1 MTEQNSLPQ
10 LGIAIGSLGT
20 VGLDVARRIDGGIPG
35 LKLQAVSALHRRRA
49 EDRLKEFHRPIPVLP
64 LPELAEMADVVVE
77 CAPSAVFRQVA
88 ESAIQLGRVLIPISV
103 GALIDNWDLVE
114 KATKTGARINIPT
127 GALVGLDAVR
137 AAAQGTISRVTIIT
151 RKPPA
156 GLAGSSYLINNNI
169 HVDEITE
176 PTKVFEGTARSGVAA
191 FPANVNVAAAL
202 GLAGIGP
209 DHTMLEI
216 CGQFQCRII
225 RMVVRKT
232 DEKRTYLRI
241 LWSAV
246 QIGPGVQ
253 NFEARRATYKKCGV
267 LNLRFCPIKTI
278 FLIHFLI

>member
-10 LGIAIGSLGT
+10 LRIAIGSLGT
-20 VGLDVARRIDGGIPG
+20 VGLDVARRIDAGIPG

-88 ESAIQLGRVLIPISV
+88 ESTIQLGRVLIPISV

-137 AAAQGTISRVTIIT
+137 AAAQGTVSRVTIIT

-169 HVDEITE
+169 NVDEITE

-191 FPANVNVAAAL
+191 FPANINVAAAL

-209 DHTMLEI
+209 DQTMLEI
-216 CGQFQCRII
+216 WADPSIDRNTHSIQVEADSARMELKIENVPSKENPRTGRIVALSI
-225 RMVVRKT
+225 IAA
-232 DEKRTYLRI
+232 LRR
-241 LWSAV
+241 LVDPLTVGS
-246 QIGPGVQ
+246 
-253 NFEARRATYKKCGV
+253 
-267 LNLRFCPIKTI
+267 
-278 FLIHFLI
+278 

>member
-1 MTEQNSLPQ
+1 MTEQNSLSQ
-10 LGIAIGSLGT
+10 LRIAIGSLGA
-20 VGLDVARRIDGGIPG
+20 VGLDVARRIDAGIPG

-137 AAAQGTISRVTIIT
+137 AAAQGTVSRVTIIT

-202 GLAGIGP
+202 GLAGIGL
-209 DHTMLEI
+209 DQTMLEI
-216 CGQFQCRII
+216 WADPCIDRNTHII
-225 RMVVRKT
+225 RVEADSARMELKIENVPSK
-232 DEKRTYLRI
+232 ENPRTGRIVALSIIAALRR
-241 LWSAV
+241 LVDPLTVGS
-246 QIGPGVQ
+246 
-253 NFEARRATYKKCGV
+253 
-267 LNLRFCPIKTI
+267 
-278 FLIHFLI
+278 

>member
-20 VGLDVARRIDGGIPG
+20 VGLDVARRIDAGIPG

-64 LPELAEMADVVVE
+64 LPELAEEADVVVE

-88 ESAIQLGRVLIPISV
+88 ESTIQLGRVLIPISV

-137 AAAQGTISRVTIIT
+137 AAAQGTVSRVTIIT

-202 GLAGIGP
+202 GLAGIGL
-209 DHTMLEI
+209 DQTMLEI
-216 CGQFQCRII
+216 WADPSIDRNTHSIQVEADSARMELKIENVPSKENPRTGRIVALSI
-225 RMVVRKT
+225 IAA
-232 DEKRTYLRI
+232 LRR
-241 LWSAV
+241 LVDPLTVGS
-246 QIGPGVQ
+246 
-253 NFEARRATYKKCGV
+253 
-267 LNLRFCPIKTI
+267 
-278 FLIHFLI
+278 

>member
-10 LGIAIGSLGT
+10 LRIAIGSLGT
-20 VGLDVARRIDGGIPG
+20 VGLDVARRIDAGIPG
-35 LKLQAVSALHRRRA
+35 LQLQAVSALHRRRA

-137 AAAQGTISRVTIIT
+137 AAAQGTVSRVTIIT

-209 DHTMLEI
+209 DQTMLEI
-216 CGQFQCRII
+216 WADPSIDRNTHSIQVEADSARMELKIENVPSKENPRTGRIVALSI
-225 RMVVRKT
+225 IAA
-232 DEKRTYLRI
+232 LRR
-241 LWSAV
+241 LVDPLTVGS
-246 QIGPGVQ
+246 
-253 NFEARRATYKKCGV
+253 
-267 LNLRFCPIKTI
+267 
-278 FLIHFLI
+278 

>member
-1 MTEQNSLPQ
+1 MTEQNSLHQ
-10 LGIAIGSLGT
+10 LRIAIGSLGT
-20 VGLDVARRIDGGIPG
+20 VGLDVARRIDAGIPG

-64 LPELAEMADVVVE
+64 LPELAEAADVVVE

-137 AAAQGTISRVTIIT
+137 AAAQGTVSRVTIIT
-151 RKPPA
+151 RKPPG

-176 PTKVFEGTARSGVAA
+176 PTKVFQGTARSGVAA

-202 GLAGIGP
+202 GLAGIGL
-209 DHTMLEI
+209 DQTMLEI
-216 CGQFQCRII
+216 WADPSIDRNTHSIQVEADSARMELKIENVPSKENPRTGRIVALSI
-225 RMVVRKT
+225 IAA
-232 DEKRTYLRI
+232 LRR
-241 LWSAV
+241 LVDPLTVGS
-246 QIGPGVQ
+246 
-253 NFEARRATYKKCGV
+253 
-267 LNLRFCPIKTI
+267 
-278 FLIHFLI
+278 

>member
-20 VGLDVARRIDGGIPG
+20 VGLDVARRIDAGIPG

-64 LPELAEMADVVVE
+64 LPELAEAADVVVE

-137 AAAQGTISRVTIIT
+137 AAAQGTVSRVTIIT

-202 GLAGIGP
+202 GLAGIGL
-209 DHTMLEI
+209 DQTMLEI
-216 CGQFQCRII
+216 WADPSIDRNTHSIQVEADSARMELKIENVPSKENPRTGRIVALSI
-225 RMVVRKT
+225 IAA
-232 DEKRTYLRI
+232 LRR
-241 LWSAV
+241 LVDPLTVGS
-246 QIGPGVQ
+246 
-253 NFEARRATYKKCGV
+253 
-267 LNLRFCPIKTI
+267 
-278 FLIHFLI
+278 

>member
-1 MTEQNSLPQ
+1 MTKQNSLPQ
-10 LGIAIGSLGT
+10 LRIAIGSLGT
-20 VGLDVARRIDGGIPG
+20 VGLDVARRIDAGIPG
-35 LKLQAVSALHRRRA
+35 LQLQAVSALHRRRA

-64 LPELAEMADVVVE
+64 LSRLAETADVVVE
-77 CAPSAVFRQVA
+77 CAPSALFRQVA

-137 AAAQGTISRVTIIT
+137 AAAQGTVSRVTIIT

-169 HVDEITE
+169 YVDEITE

-209 DHTMLEI
+209 DQTMLEI
-216 CGQFQCRII
+216 WADPSIDRNTHSIQVEADSARMELKIENVPSRDNPRTGRIVALSI
-225 RMVVRKT
+225 IAA
-232 DEKRTYLRI
+232 LRR
-241 LWSAV
+241 LVDPLTVGS
-246 QIGPGVQ
+246 
-253 NFEARRATYKKCGV
+253 
-267 LNLRFCPIKTI
+267 
-278 FLIHFLI
+278 

>member
-20 VGLDVARRIDGGIPG
+20 VGLDVARRIDAGIPG

-137 AAAQGTISRVTIIT
+137 AAAQGTVSRVTIIT

-202 GLAGIGP
+202 GLAGIGL
-209 DHTMLEI
+209 DQTMLEI
-216 CGQFQCRII
+216 WADPCIDRNTHII
-225 RMVVRKT
+225 RVEADSARMELKIENVPSK
-232 DEKRTYLRI
+232 ENPRTGRIVALSIIAALRR
-241 LWSAV
+241 LVDPLTVGS
-246 QIGPGVQ
+246 
-253 NFEARRATYKKCGV
+253 
-267 LNLRFCPIKTI
+267 
-278 FLIHFLI
+278 

>member
-1 MTEQNSLPQ
+1 MTEQNSLSQ
-10 LGIAIGSLGT
+10 LRIAIGSLGT
-20 VGLDVARRIDGGIPG
+20 GGLDVARRIDAGIPG

-64 LPELAEMADVVVE
+64 LPELAGRADVVVE

-88 ESAIQLGRVLIPISV
+88 ESTIQLGRVLIPISV

-137 AAAQGTISRVTIIT
+137 AAAQGTVSRVTIIT

-202 GLAGIGP
+202 GLAGMGL
-209 DHTMLEI
+209 DQTMLEI
-216 CGQFQCRII
+216 WADPSIDRNTHSIQVEADSARMELKIENVPSKENPRTGRIVALSI
-225 RMVVRKT
+225 IAA
-232 DEKRTYLRI
+232 LRR
-241 LWSAV
+241 LVDPLTVGS
-246 QIGPGVQ
+246 
-253 NFEARRATYKKCGV
+253 
-267 LNLRFCPIKTI
+267 
-278 FLIHFLI
+278 

>member
-20 VGLDVARRIDGGIPG
+20 VGLDVARRIDAGIPG

-64 LPELAEMADVVVE
+64 LPELAEAADVVVE

-88 ESAIQLGRVLIPISV
+88 ESTIQLGRVLIPISV

-137 AAAQGTISRVTIIT
+137 AAAQGTVSRVTIIT

-202 GLAGIGP
+202 GLAGIGL
-209 DHTMLEI
+209 DQTMLEI
-216 CGQFQCRII
+216 WADPSIDRNTHSIQVEADSARMELKIENVPSKENPRTGRIVALSI
-225 RMVVRKT
+225 IAA
-232 DEKRTYLRI
+232 LRR
-241 LWSAV
+241 LVDPLTVGS
-246 QIGPGVQ
+246 
-253 NFEARRATYKKCGV
+253 
-267 LNLRFCPIKTI
+267 
-278 FLIHFLI
+278 

>member
-20 VGLDVARRIDGGIPG
+20 EGLDVARRIDAGIPG

-64 LPELAEMADVVVE
+64 HPELAETADVVVE

-88 ESAIQLGRVLIPISV
+88 EPAIQLGRVLIPISV

-114 KATKTGARINIPT
+114 KATKTGARINVPT

-137 AAAQGTISRVTIIT
+137 AAAQGTVSRVTIIT

-202 GLAGIGP
+202 GLAGIGL
-209 DHTMLEI
+209 DQTMLEI
-216 CGQFQCRII
+216 WADPSIDRNTHSIQVEAESARMELKIENVPSKENPRTGRIVALSI
-225 RMVVRKT
+225 IAA
-232 DEKRTYLRI
+232 LRR
-241 LWSAV
+241 LVDPLTVGS
-246 QIGPGVQ
+246 
-253 NFEARRATYKKCGV
+253 
-267 LNLRFCPIKTI
+267 
-278 FLIHFLI
+278 

>member
-20 VGLDVARRIDGGIPG
+20 VGLDVARRIDAGIPG

-64 LPELAEMADVVVE
+64 LPELAETADVVVE

-88 ESAIQLGRVLIPISV
+88 EPTIHLGRVLIPISV

-137 AAAQGTISRVTIIT
+137 AAAQGTVSRVTIIT

-156 GLAGSSYLINNNI
+156 GLAGSSYLIDNNI

-209 DHTMLEI
+209 DQTMLEI
-216 CGQFQCRII
+216 WADPSIERNTHSIQVEADSARMELKIENVPSKENPRTGRIVALSI
-225 RMVVRKT
+225 IAA
-232 DEKRTYLRI
+232 LRR
-241 LWSAV
+241 LVDPLTVGS
-246 QIGPGVQ
+246 
-253 NFEARRATYKKCGV
+253 
-267 LNLRFCPIKTI
+267 
-278 FLIHFLI
+278 

>member
-10 LGIAIGSLGT
+10 LRIAIGSLGT
-20 VGLDVARRIDGGIPG
+20 VGLDVARRIDAGIPG
-35 LKLQAVSALHRRRA
+35 LQLQAVSALHRRRA

-64 LPELAEMADVVVE
+64 LPELAEAADVVVE

-137 AAAQGTISRVTIIT
+137 AAAQGTVSRVTIIT

-202 GLAGIGP
+202 GLAGIGL
-209 DHTMLEI
+209 DQTMLEI
-216 CGQFQCRII
+216 WADPSIDRNTHSIQVEADSARMELKIENVPSKENPRTGRIVALSI
-225 RMVVRKT
+225 IAA
-232 DEKRTYLRI
+232 LRR
-241 LWSAV
+241 LVDPLTVGS
-246 QIGPGVQ
+246 
-253 NFEARRATYKKCGV
+253 
-267 LNLRFCPIKTI
+267 
-278 FLIHFLI
+278 

>member
-1 MTEQNSLPQ
+1 MTEQNSLSQ
-10 LGIAIGSLGT
+10 LRIAIGSLGA
-20 VGLDVARRIDGGIPG
+20 VGLDVARRIDAGIPG

-64 LPELAEMADVVVE
+64 LPELAEVADVVVE

-88 ESAIQLGRVLIPISV
+88 ESTIQLGRVLIPISV

-114 KATKTGARINIPT
+114 KAAKTGARINVPT

-137 AAAQGTISRVTIIT
+137 AAAQGTVSHVTIIT

-156 GLAGSSYLINNNI
+156 GLAGSSYLIRNNI
-169 HVDEITE
+169 QVDEITE

-209 DHTMLEI
+209 DQTMLEI
-216 CGQFQCRII
+216 WADPSIDRNTHNIQVEADSARMELKIENVPSKDNPRTGRIVALSI
-225 RMVVRKT
+225 IAA
-232 DEKRTYLRI
+232 LRR
-241 LWSAV
+241 LV
-246 QIGPGVQ
+246 DTLTIGS
-253 NFEARRATYKKCGV
+253 
-267 LNLRFCPIKTI
+267 
-278 FLIHFLI
+278 

>member
-1 MTEQNSLPQ
+1 MTEQNSLSQ
-10 LGIAIGSLGT
+10 LRIAIGSLGT
-20 VGLDVARRIDGGIPG
+20 VGLDVARRIDAGIPG

-49 EDRLKEFHRPIPVLP
+49 EARLKEFHRPIPVLS
-64 LPELAEMADVVVE
+64 LPELAETADVVVE

-88 ESAIQLGRVLIPISV
+88 ESTIQLGRVLIPISV

-137 AAAQGTISRVTIIT
+137 AAAQGTVSRVTIIT

-216 CGQFQCRII
+216 WADPSIDRNTHSIQVEADSARMELKIENVPSKENPRTGRIVALSI
-225 RMVVRKT
+225 IAA
-232 DEKRTYLRI
+232 LRR
-241 LWSAV
+241 LVDPLTVGS
-246 QIGPGVQ
+246 
-253 NFEARRATYKKCGV
+253 
-267 LNLRFCPIKTI
+267 
-278 FLIHFLI
+278 

>member
-20 VGLDVARRIDGGIPG
+20 VGLDVARRIDAGIPG

-64 LPELAEMADVVVE
+64 LPELAETADVVVE

-137 AAAQGTISRVTIIT
+137 AAAQGTVSRVTIIT

-209 DHTMLEI
+209 DQTMLEI
-216 CGQFQCRII
+216 WADPSIDRNTHSIQVEADSARMELKIENVPSKENPRTGRIVALSI
-225 RMVVRKT
+225 
-232 DEKRTYLRI
+232 I
-241 LWSAV
+241 AGS
-246 QIGPGVQ
+246 
-253 NFEARRATYKKCGV
+253 
-267 LNLRFCPIKTI
+267 
-278 FLIHFLI
+278 

>member
-1 MTEQNSLPQ
+1 M
-10 LGIAIGSLGT
+10 
-20 VGLDVARRIDGGIPG
+20 
-35 LKLQAVSALHRRRA
+35 
-49 EDRLKEFHRPIPVLP
+49 
-64 LPELAEMADVVVE
+64 VE

-88 ESAIQLGRVLIPISV
+88 ESTIELGRVLIPISV
-103 GALIDNWDLVE
+103 GALIDNWDLVD

-137 AAAQGTISRVTIIT
+137 AAAQGSVSRVTIIT

-209 DHTMLEI
+209 DQTMLEI
-216 CGQFQCRII
+216 WADPSIDRNTHSIQVEADSARMELKIENVPSKENPRTGRIVALSI
-225 RMVVRKT
+225 IAA
-232 DEKRTYLRI
+232 LRR
-241 LWSAV
+241 LVDPLTVGS
-246 QIGPGVQ
+246 
-253 NFEARRATYKKCGV
+253 
-267 LNLRFCPIKTI
+267 
-278 FLIHFLI
+278 

>member
-20 VGLDVARRIDGGIPG
+20 VGLDVARRIDAGIPG
-35 LKLQAVSALHRRRA
+35 LQLQAVSALHRRRA

-64 LPELAEMADVVVE
+64 LPELAEAADVVVE

-137 AAAQGTISRVTIIT
+137 AAAQGTVSRVTIIT

-202 GLAGIGP
+202 GLAGIGL
-209 DHTMLEI
+209 DQTMLEI
-216 CGQFQCRII
+216 WADPSIDRNTHSIQVEADSARMELKIENVPSKENPRTGRIVALSI
-225 RMVVRKT
+225 IAA
-232 DEKRTYLRI
+232 LRR
-241 LWSAV
+241 LVDPLTVGS
-246 QIGPGVQ
+246 
-253 NFEARRATYKKCGV
+253 
-267 LNLRFCPIKTI
+267 
-278 FLIHFLI
+278 

>member
-10 LGIAIGSLGT
+10 LRIAIGSLGT
-20 VGLDVARRIDGGIPG
+20 VGLDVARRIDAGIPG

-88 ESAIQLGRVLIPISV
+88 ESTIQLGRVLIPISV

-137 AAAQGTISRVTIIT
+137 AAAQGTVSRVTIIT

-209 DHTMLEI
+209 DQTMLEI
-216 CGQFQCRII
+216 WADPSIDRNTHSIQVEADSARMELKIENVPSKENPRTGRIVALSI
-225 RMVVRKT
+225 IAA
-232 DEKRTYLRI
+232 LRR
-241 LWSAV
+241 LVDPLTVGS
-246 QIGPGVQ
+246 
-253 NFEARRATYKKCGV
+253 
-267 LNLRFCPIKTI
+267 
-278 FLIHFLI
+278 

>member
-20 VGLDVARRIDGGIPG
+20 VGLDVARRIDAGIPG

-64 LPELAEMADVVVE
+64 LPELAEAADVVVE

-137 AAAQGTISRVTIIT
+137 AAAQGTVSRVTIIT

-209 DHTMLEI
+209 DQTMLEI
-216 CGQFQCRII
+216 WADPSIDRNTHSIQVEADSARMELKIENVPSKENPRTGRIVALSI
-225 RMVVRKT
+225 IAA
-232 DEKRTYLRI
+232 LRR
-241 LWSAV
+241 LVDPLTVGS
-246 QIGPGVQ
+246 
-253 NFEARRATYKKCGV
+253 
-267 LNLRFCPIKTI
+267 
-278 FLIHFLI
+278 

>member
-20 VGLDVARRIDGGIPG
+20 VGLDVARRIDAGIPG

-64 LPELAEMADVVVE
+64 LPELAKMADVVVE

-88 ESAIQLGRVLIPISV
+88 EPAIQLGRVLIPISV

-137 AAAQGTISRVTIIT
+137 AAAQGTVSRVTIIT

-209 DHTMLEI
+209 DQTMLEI
-216 CGQFQCRII
+216 WADPSIDRNTHSIQVEADSARMELKIENVPSKENPRTGRIVALSI
-225 RMVVRKT
+225 IAA
-232 DEKRTYLRI
+232 LRR
-241 LWSAV
+241 LVDPLTVGS
-246 QIGPGVQ
+246 
-253 NFEARRATYKKCGV
+253 
-267 LNLRFCPIKTI
+267 
-278 FLIHFLI
+278 